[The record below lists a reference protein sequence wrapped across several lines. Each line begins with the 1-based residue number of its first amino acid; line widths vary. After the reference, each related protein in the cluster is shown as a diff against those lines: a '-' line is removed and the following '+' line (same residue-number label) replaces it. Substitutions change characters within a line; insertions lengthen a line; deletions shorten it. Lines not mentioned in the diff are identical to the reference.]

1 MTTPTT
7 TENTTD
13 TRRGLRV
20 TGVLAASALA
30 LTACSGVVDDAG
42 DGEAVTLTLATA
54 ATAGTP
60 NAAVQDLFLD
70 RLEEAS
76 DGRIEID
83 RTAPES
89 LCEATEIVECLRD
102 GRADIGVTVP
112 DYTPQYF
119 PTLSVSGIPFQGQ
132 NSQAIT
138 QTLYDIHRDYEP
150 AVARMDDQGLHY
162 VSAWPVGRLLFGAQE
177 PIESAEDL
185 NELRIRASGPTIQ
198 RILQDSGAN
207 ITALSA
213 SETYEAVE
221 RGIVDSV
228 GAAVDFAVN
237 YRLMELLPYW
247 TDPGVGQYST
257 FGMWLS
263 KDAYDTLDPEL
274 QTIVDEV
281 AQDLNEGSA
290 VDAFNEAASGQ
301 CDELAGESRV
311 EMLDEW
317 DEADREAWAA
327 EVEESGRDAWIAT
340 ANEHGMDDPEAL
352 LEEYEAGLE
361 QYQDADYEDATL
373 TCVRNFAN

>member
-1 MTTPTT
+1 MTPTIT
-7 TENTTD
+7 SPSP
-13 TRRGLRV
+13 TRRTARLV
-20 TGVLAASALA
+20 SILAAGALV
-30 LTACSGVVDDAG
+30 LTACDGVVDQAG
-42 DGEAVTLTLATA
+42 DGETITLTLATA

-76 DGRIEID
+76 DGQIEID

-89 LCEATEIVECLRD
+89 LCNATEIVECLRD

-119 PTLSVSGIPFQGQ
+119 PTLSVSGIPFRGQ

-138 QTLYDIHRDYEP
+138 QTLYDIHRDFEP
-150 AVARMDDQGLHY
+150 AVTRMEDQGLHY

-177 PIESAEDL
+177 PIENAEDL
-185 NELRIRASGPTIQ
+185 DGLRIRASGPTIQ

-221 RGIVDSV
+221 RGIVDSIG
-228 GAAVDFAVN
+228 GAIDFAVN

-263 KDAYDTLDPEL
+263 KDAYDSLDESL
-274 QTIVDEV
+274 QAIVDEV
-281 AQDLNEGSA
+281 TRELNEGAA
-290 VDAFNEAASGQ
+290 VDAFNDAATAQ
-301 CDELAGESRV
+301 CEELAGESSV
-311 EMLDEW
+311 ESLTEW
-317 DEADREAWAA
+317 DEADRDAWAA
-327 EVEESGRDAWIAT
+327 EVEESGREAWIET
-340 ANEHGMDDPEAL
+340 ADEHGLDDPAAL
-352 LEEYEAGLE
+352 LEQYDAGLDE
-361 QYQDADYEDATL
+361 YQDADYEDATL
-373 TCVRNFAN
+373 TCVRSFEN